1 MILIPDLHG
10 RMFWKEAVAN
20 ADEATRIIFL
30 GDYTDPYGFEEITPK
45 EAFDNF
51 VAVLE
56 YARSHPNVELL
67 LGNHDCGYLFGEEVC
82 CCRSDEER
90 YAEIRQLFLDN
101 LGPEGRSLHFGRGPE
116 GRSLHFGRRPE
127 GRSLHLGRG
136 LFKFCTEVKVGGKCY
151 LVSHAGINRQWL
163 EAHAGEFF
171 PDGEIDYASLCERVN
186 GYFLREPID
195 YSQVALLSEAGHH
208 RGGVDACGSIVWA
221 DINEFDDEGAHIP
234 VDQIVGHTLQV
245 SEVFDDGDY
254 VIYYGGACIKRGPR
268 SAVYCIDT
276 AEAYYLDAEGLLQY
290 MRCDGV

>member
-1 MILIPDLHG
+1 MENTRVILIPDLHG

-20 ADEATRIIFL
+20 ADDATRIIFL

-82 CCRSDEER
+82 RCRTDEER
-90 YAEIRQLFLDN
+90 YGEIRQLLIYN
-101 LGPEGRSLHFGRGPE
+101 
-116 GRSLHFGRRPE
+116 
-127 GRSLHLGRG
+127 RG
-136 LFKFCTEVKVGGKCY
+136 LFKFCTEVKVGGKGY

-195 YSQVALLSEAGHH
+195 YSQVALLSEAGPH
-208 RGGVDACGSIVWA
+208 RGGIDACGSIVWA

-245 SEVFDDGDY
+245 SEEFDDGDY

-276 AEAYYLDAEGLLQY
+276 AEAYCLDADGSLHR
-290 MRCDGV
+290 MRGDKM

>member
-1 MILIPDLHG
+1 MENTRVILIPDLHG

-20 ADEATRIIFL
+20 ADETTRIIFL

-82 CCRSDEER
+82 CCRADEER
-90 YAEIRQLFLDN
+90 YEEIRQLFIDN
-101 LGPEGRSLHFGRGPE
+101 LGPEGRSLHFGRG
-116 GRSLHFGRRPE
+116 
-127 GRSLHLGRG
+127 
-136 LFKFCTEVKVGGKCY
+136 LFKFCTEVEVGSMRY
-151 LVSHAGINRQWL
+151 LVSHAGINRKWL

-171 PDGEIDYASLCERVN
+171 PDGEVDYESLCERVN

-195 YSQVALLSEAGHH
+195 YSQVALLSEVGPH

-245 SEVFDDGDY
+245 SEEFDDGDY

-276 AEAYYLDAEGLLQY
+276 AEAYFLDEEGLLQY